1 MSGHYSCSNYNTKE
15 WLLSTYS
22 KLTLLSISKFD
33 REKKQKGEVSGGL
46 EECLSMLVP
55 SEFSDDNLQRLVGLQ
70 WADFVDFLADCHDR
84 KGSAYSAVSS
94 STAAPPA
101 TIADVQGRDSVL

>member
-1 MSGHYSCSNYNTKE
+1 MVFSTCFKQT
-15 WLLSTYS
+15 LS
-22 KLTLLSISKFD
+22 LSKFD

-84 KGSAYSAVSS
+84 KGSTYSAVSS
-94 STAAPPA
+94 IATAP
-101 TIADVQGRDSVL
+101 TSIADVQGRDSVLL